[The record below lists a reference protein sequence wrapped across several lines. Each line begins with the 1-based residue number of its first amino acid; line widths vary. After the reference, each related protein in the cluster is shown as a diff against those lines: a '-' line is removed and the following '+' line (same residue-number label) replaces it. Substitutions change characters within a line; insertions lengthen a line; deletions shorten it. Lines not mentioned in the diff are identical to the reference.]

1 MEAEGVQIK
10 HVMSDE
16 EKVEA
21 CRHTTDIV
29 SAMESLEA
37 LCEMLYG
44 NEKRANAALPVII
57 EVARST
63 AARADMIHKLI
74 VN

>member
-1 MEAEGVQIK
+1 MEQIK

-21 CRHTTDIV
+21 LRHVTDMA
-29 SAMESLEA
+29 SAMQSLEE
-37 LCEMLYG
+37 LCEALYG
-44 NEKRANAALPVII
+44 DEDRANAALPVII

-63 AARADMIHKLI
+63 AARADAIRRLI
-74 VN
+74 VG

>member
-1 MEAEGVQIK
+1 MEQQIK

-21 CRHTTDIV
+21 LGHAVDMV
-29 SAMESLEA
+29 SAMQSLEA
-37 LCEMLYG
+37 LCESLCG
-44 NEKRANAALPVII
+44 DEERANAALPLII

-63 AARADMIHKLI
+63 AERADAIRKLI

>member
-1 MEAEGVQIK
+1 MEQIK
-10 HVMSDE
+10 HVMTDE

-21 CRHTTDIV
+21 VGNAHDMI
-29 SAMESLEA
+29 SAMQSLEA
-37 LCEMLYG
+37 LCESLYG
-44 NEKRANAALPVII
+44 NEGRANAALPVII

-63 AARADMIHKLI
+63 AERANRIAKLI

>member
-1 MEAEGVQIK
+1 MEQIR
-10 HVMSDE
+10 HAMSDE

-21 CRHTTDIV
+21 LRHVTDMA
-29 SAMESLEA
+29 SAMESLAE
-37 LCEMLYG
+37 LCEMVSG
-44 NEKRANAALPVII
+44 DERRAKAVMPVII

-63 AARADMIHKLI
+63 AERANAIRMLI

>member
-1 MEAEGVQIK
+1 MEQQVRHI
-10 HVMSDE
+10 MTDD

-21 CRHTTDIV
+21 AGHATDMI
-29 SAMESLEA
+29 SAMQSLEA
-37 LCEMLYG
+37 LCEALYG
-44 NEKRANAALPVII
+44 NEERANAALPVII

-63 AARADMIHKLI
+63 AERADQIRRLI

>member
-1 MEAEGVQIK
+1 MEQQIK

-21 CRHTTDIV
+21 AHHATDIA
-29 SAMESLEA
+29 SAMGSLAE
-37 LCEMLYG
+37 LCEILYG
-44 NEKRANAALPVII
+44 DEARANAALPVII

-63 AARADMIHKLI
+63 AERADMIRRLI
-74 VN
+74 VG

>member
-1 MEAEGVQIK
+1 MEQIK

-21 CRHTTDIV
+21 LRHVTDMA
-29 SAMESLEA
+29 SAMQSLEE
-37 LCEMLYG
+37 LCEALYG
-44 NEKRANAALPVII
+44 VEDRANAALPVII

-63 AARADMIHKLI
+63 AARADAIRRLI
-74 VN
+74 VG